1 MKKIFISVLILS
13 IAGCKKQSD
22 TFVNN
27 GTTDSILKD
36 QPGHLSKDNTADK
49 ETVLKNN
56 NENIVRLL
64 KDKQYGK
71 LADFI
76 HPVKG
81 VRFSMYAFISPE
93 EDKVFSKPDFL
104 KYQPTKTI
112 FTWGAMD
119 GSGELY
125 HATINE
131 YLTNWV
137 YSKDFLA
144 AKVSFN
150 EFQCGG
156 NSLNNLKR
164 IYPNA
169 DFTENYIKGS
179 GADAEMDWK
188 CLRLVFEEFH
198 GAYYLVGIINDQ
210 WTI

>member
-1 MKKIFISVLILS
+1 MLILS
-13 IAGCKKQSD
+13 IAGCRKKPD

-36 QPGHLSKDNTADK
+36 KPGHFSKDNIADK
-49 ETVLKNN
+49 GTALKYN
-56 NENIVRLL
+56 NEQIVKLL
-64 KDKQYGK
+64 KDKQYDK

-76 HPVKG
+76 HPEKG
-81 VRFSMYAFISPE
+81 VRFSMYAFISLE

-104 KYQPTKTI
+104 KYQPTETI
-112 FTWGAMD
+112 FIWGAMD

-125 HATINE
+125 QATINE

-137 YSKDFLA
+137 YSKDFA
-144 AKVSFN
+144 ATKVSFN
-150 EFQCGG
+150 EFQGGG
-156 NSLNNLKR
+156 NSLNNLKK

-179 GADAEMDWK
+179 GHDAETDWK
-188 CLRLVFEEFH
+188 CLRLVFDEFQ
-198 GAYYLVGIINDQ
+198 GTYYLVGIINDQ